1 MRRKGSE
8 TFRDMKTRKHETIA
22 PANREGKVRQG
33 RSRHWLAAALGLAV
47 LLAGPGALRAGN
59 LYVPN
64 YSFESP
70 DIGTNSPYAAP
81 VLDFWEESSQ
91 PGWYVPADYGGS
103 PWADLAGTFY
113 NVPFPGE
120 FIGNCDGV
128 QAAFLFALPQV
139 AIFQDLAATFNAG
152 KAYTL
157 TVGLVGGGGDMAEG
171 STLQLSLYYR
181 DASNN
186 MVTVA
191 ATTVTNTAENFPT
204 NTHLV
209 DFEVQVP
216 GVNATNAWAGQKIGI
231 QLLATPAFNDPGQWG
246 GYWDADNVR
255 LVEEIYVPNYSFE
268 SPDIGTNSPYA
279 APVLDFWE
287 ESPQPGWYVPAD
299 YGGSPWADLAGTF
312 YNVPFPGEFIDNC
325 DGVQAAF
332 LFALPQVAI
341 FQDLAATFNAG
352 KAYTLTVGLVG
363 GGGDMAEGSTLQLS
377 LYYRDASSNMVTV
390 AATTVTN
397 TVENFPTNTHLV
409 DFQVQVPGVIA
420 TDAWAGRTMGIQLLA
435 TPDFNDPGQWGGYWD
450 ADNVRLVETTAL
462 NLANPSI
469 TGGSL
474 QFTVQSEPNAVFQ
487 ILAAT
492 NLTLPA
498 SNWTS
503 LATLTNV
510 TGSLPFVNATSGA
523 GRRFYSAQQL
533 P

>member
-216 GVNATNAWAGQKIGI
+216 GV
-231 QLLATPAFNDPGQWG
+231 
-246 GYWDADNVR
+246 
-255 LVEEIYVPNYSFE
+255 
-268 SPDIGTNSPYA
+268 
-279 APVLDFWE
+279 
-287 ESPQPGWYVPAD
+287 
-299 YGGSPWADLAGTF
+299 
-312 YNVPFPGEFIDNC
+312 
-325 DGVQAAF
+325 
-332 LFALPQVAI
+332 
-341 FQDLAATFNAG
+341 
-352 KAYTLTVGLVG
+352 
-363 GGGDMAEGSTLQLS
+363 
-377 LYYRDASSNMVTV
+377 
-390 AATTVTN
+390 
-397 TVENFPTNTHLV
+397 
-409 DFQVQVPGVIA
+409 IA